1 MRVVH
6 AIRSDGFGGVENYVA
21 RLSRAQSEAGDEVTV
36 IGGDPLRMRKVV
48 GNGIAQVVP
57 AASVAAVRRAVR
69 DHLGA
74 ADVVHA
80 HMTAAELACSVA
92 MLGSR
97 VPLVCTRHFAQRR
110 GRHTL
115 VHLGSTLVARH
126 IAAQISVSR
135 FVADSIEG
143 QSVMIYPGVPPRP
156 AAPGW
161 ETREPI
167 VLVAQRLEEEKHTDE
182 AIRAF
187 ARSGLAGQGWRLEV
201 AGNGACRGALERL
214 VTHLGAGD
222 AVRFLGQR
230 SDVDQLMGN
239 SRILLAS
246 SPSEHFGLS
255 VIEAMASGLPVVATA
270 SGGHLETLGTV
281 AGAQLYPAGDVDAAA
296 RLLQQLAQDPQA
308 WATYSRNLQEAQR
321 LHFTLDQQVQA
332 TRRVYE
338 EVL

>member
-21 RLSRAQSEAGDEVTV
+21 RLSRAQAETGDEVTV
-36 IGGDPLRMRKVV
+36 IGGDPVRMRKVL
-48 GNGIAQVVP
+48 GPGLAQVVP
-57 AASVAAVRRAVR
+57 AATVAAVWLAVR

-92 MLGSR
+92 MIGSR

-110 GRHTL
+110 GRHAL
-115 VHLGSTLVARH
+115 VHLGSSLVARH

-135 FVADSIEG
+135 FVADSVEG
-143 QSVMIYPGVPPRP
+143 ESAMVYPGVPPQP

-161 ETREPI
+161 ASREPV
-167 VLVAQRLEEEKHTDE
+167 VLVAQRLEDEKHTDE
-182 AIRAF
+182 ALRAF
-187 ARSGLAGQGWRLEV
+187 AISGLAGDGWRMDV
-201 AGNGACRGALERL
+201 AGDGACRSSLERL
-214 VTHLGAGD
+214 ARQLGTAD
-222 AVRFLGQR
+222 SVRFLGQR
-230 SDVDQLMGN
+230 ADIDQLMRT
-239 SRILLAS
+239 SRILVAS

-281 AGAQLYPAGDVDAAA
+281 EGARLYPAGDVDAAA
-296 RLLQQLAQDPQA
+296 KALRQLAESPDVWASYARSLQD
-308 WATYSRNLQEAQR
+308 AQQR
-321 LHFTLDQQVQA
+321 HFTLDQQLRA

-338 EVL
+338 GVV